1 MAVNIWHESI
11 KTVPK
16 SDPQVVRI
24 EFDKSDLGA
33 RKSHLPTA
41 SAFKNGNVVKHV

>member
-1 MAVNIWHESI
+1 MATNIWHESI

-33 RKSHLPTA
+33 RKSHLPTG